1 MKTVMMP
8 IKAIHA
14 RRIFRGEKTL
24 EIRKSRPMAVG
35 EYRVL
40 LYISKEKGKEK
51 DLHPFALKYGGKI
64 AGEFIVRNSYPM
76 RKDEYGEYP
85 EADVLHACMTQDTVH
100 AYARGRQL
108 YGLCVEEPK
117 LYREPRELESYGI
130 QRPPQNWR
138 WVENDAEIH

>member
-1 MKTVMMP
+1 MMP

-24 EIRKSRPMAVG
+24 ELRKSRPMAVG

-51 DLHPFALKYGGKI
+51 DLVQ
-64 AGEFIVRNSYPM
+64 E
-76 RKDEYGEYP
+76 
-85 EADVLHACMTQDTVH
+85 
-100 AYARGRQL
+100 YARGRQL